1 MTLHAAKGLEFDY
14 VYIMG
19 LEEELLPHKNSI
31 ISESIEEERRLMY
44 VGITRARKELTM
56 TLAAQRRGGG
66 QMRTTTP
73 SRFLEELPADHIDA
87 PSMKKTLTAN
97 QPKKTADDYLAN
109 IQALLRNK
117 GNK

>member
-1 MTLHAAKGLEFDY
+1 M
-14 VYIMG
+14 YIMG